1 MTKDQIPNQ
10 EYKEGVDPLSKKV
23 VENPLLL
30 LDNSNMNTLFNEG
43 EYKCTNMTFEE
54 VREIIGMYN
63 KEDIIL
69 CFSHPDTY
77 DIIFNYISIPKKDYE
92 YKHIRNM
99 RVNQDGI
106 IFKIYVTP
114 SETQP
119 IIHVDNVEAKKIQ
132 NIYVYC
138 VHISRI
144 K

>member
-1 MTKDQIPNQ
+1 MNSNDFNH
-10 EYKEGVDPLSKKV
+10 
-23 VENPLLL
+23 PLLL

-54 VREIIGMYN
+54 AREIIGMYN
-63 KEDIIL
+63 KDEIIL
-69 CFSHPDTY
+69 CFQHPDTY
-77 DIIFNYISIPKKDYE
+77 DIIFNYIGIPKKDYK
-92 YKHIRNM
+92 YKNIRNM
-99 RVNQDGI
+99 KVYQDGI
-106 IFKIYVTP
+106 IFKIYITP

-119 IIHVDNVEAKKIQ
+119 IIHVDGVEAKKIQ

>member
-1 MTKDQIPNQ
+1 MTT
-10 EYKEGVDPLSKKV
+10 KKIV
-23 VENPLLL
+23 HPLLL

-43 EYKCTNMTFEE
+43 EFKCTNMTFEE
-54 VREIIGMYN
+54 VREIIDMYDKN
-63 KEDIIL
+63 EIIS

-77 DIIFNYISIPKKDYE
+77 DIIFNYINIPKKDYA
-92 YKHIRNM
+92 YKSIRNM
-99 RVNQDGI
+99 KLGQDGI
-106 IFKIYVTP
+106 IFKMYVAP

-119 IIHVDNVEAKKIQ
+119 IIHVDGVEAKKIQ

>member
-1 MTKDQIPNQ
+1 
-10 EYKEGVDPLSKKV
+10 
-23 VENPLLL
+23 
-30 LDNSNMNTLFNEG
+30 MNTLFNEG

-54 VREIIGMYN
+54 AREIIGMYN

-69 CFSHPDTY
+69 CFSQQDTY
-77 DIIFNYISIPKKDYE
+77 DIIFNYIGIPKKDYE
-92 YKHIRNM
+92 YRHIRNM

-106 IFKIYVTP
+106 IFKLYITP

-119 IIHVDNVEAKKIQ
+119 IIHVDGVEAKKIQ

>member
-1 MTKDQIPNQ
+1 MTKKKI
-10 EYKEGVDPLSKKV
+10 EY
-23 VENPLLL
+23 PLLL

-43 EYKCTNMTFEE
+43 EFKCTNMTFEE
-54 VREIIGMYN
+54 AKEVIGIYD
-63 KEDIIL
+63 KQDIKL

-77 DIIFNYISIPKKDYE
+77 DIIFNYIGIPKKDYE
-92 YKHIRNM
+92 YKQLRNM
-99 RVNQDGI
+99 EVGQDGI
-106 IFKIYVTP
+106 IFKMYITP

-119 IIHVDNVEAKKIQ
+119 IIHADGVEAKKIQ

>member
-1 MTKDQIPNQ
+1 MVMKP
-10 EYKEGVDPLSKKV
+10 S
-23 VENPLLL
+23 NPLLL

-54 VREIIGMYN
+54 AREIIGMYE
-63 KEDIIL
+63 EDEIIL
-69 CFSHPDTY
+69 CFTHPDTY
-77 DIIFNYISIPKKDYE
+77 NIIFNYIGVPKKDYVS
-92 YKHIRNM
+92 KQIRNM

-106 IFKIYVTP
+106 LFKIYTTP

-119 IIHVDNVEAKKIQ
+119 VIHVDGVEAKKIQ

-138 VHISRI
+138 VHIMRT

>member
-1 MTKDQIPNQ
+1 MAKKRI
-10 EYKEGVDPLSKKV
+10 EY
-23 VENPLLL
+23 PLLL

-54 VREIIGMYN
+54 VSEIIGMYN
-63 KEDIIL
+63 KEDILL
-69 CFSHPDTY
+69 CFSQPDTY
-77 DIIFNYISIPKKDYE
+77 DIIFNYLGIPKKDYE
-92 YKHIRNM
+92 YQKVRNM
-99 RVNQDGI
+99 NINQDGI
-106 IFKIYVTP
+106 IFKMYVTP

-119 IIHVDNVEAKKIQ
+119 IIHADGVEAKKIQ

>member
-1 MTKDQIPNQ
+1 MA
-10 EYKEGVDPLSKKV
+10 VKKL
-23 VENPLLL
+23 ENPLLL

-43 EYKCTNMTFEE
+43 EFKCTNMTFEE
-54 VREIIGMYN
+54 AREIIGMYG
-63 KEDIIL
+63 EDDILL

-77 DIIFNYISIPKKDYE
+77 DIIFNYIGIPKRDYN
-92 YKHIRNM
+92 YKQIRNM

-119 IIHVDNVEAKKIQ
+119 VIHVDGVEAKKIQ
-132 NIYVYC
+132 NTYVYC
-138 VHISRI
+138 VHITRV